1 MGAPTPYIEVLEAHP
16 IGATMAKRK
25 STKTKRDR
33 RIFAKEFKQE
43 AVQMLLDGHSA
54 SSVSKNLGIGNT
66 NLLYRWKAE
75 QVADGGAV
83 AESLDGE
90 VRQLREEL
98 QRTKRERDILKK
110 ALAIFS
116 RQE

>member
-1 MGAPTPYIEVLEAHP
+1 
-16 IGATMAKRK
+16 
-25 STKTKRDR
+25 
-33 RIFAKEFKQE
+33 
-43 AVQMLLDGHSA
+43 MLLDGHSA

-75 QVADGGAV
+75 LVASGGAV
-83 AESLDGE
+83 TETLDDE

-98 QRTKRERDILKK
+98 QRTRRERDILRK

-116 RQE
+116 QQE